1 MKRKRATIP
10 FLVAAF
16 LVAIAAKGVAWQLNR
31 VVHGGAGGYWALG
44 AKQYAISRNINRFAA
59 VVLATKS

>member
-16 LVAIAAKGVAWQLNR
+16 LVAIAAKGVAWLLNR
-31 VVHGGAGGYWALG
+31 VSAREEPVVTFGQLG
-44 AKQYAISRNINRFAA
+44 AKQCTPLAEISSIGSPR
-59 VVLATKS
+59 